1 MAQQIGICLVGAGRA
16 GLIHAHNFQGKIPQ
30 AKVVAVVDPN
40 QEAAEKAAKELGVD
54 RWYTSVEPALD
65 NRAVDAVVIATPTRH
80 HKAIAVAA
88 SEAGKHILCEKPMAM
103 DEEECDAM
111 IEAAERNNVQLH
123 VAFMR
128 RFDSSFRLAKKM
140 VESGEIGDVVLVKS
154 TTRGPSIPQ
163 RWQYDI
169 AQSNGPLAEVNS
181 HDIDTIRWFSDS
193 EFKSVYAIA
202 GNYRCPEAKE
212 EFPDFYDNVI
222 MIASLTGGQQA
233 FVDGAVS
240 VKYGYDARVEIL
252 GEKGVITVGQ
262 HHEGSVVICSQGSN
276 VTRPVMKSWRN
287 LFAEAYLAEDLNFVT
302 SILEGRPP
310 LVSGVDGKMVVKVVQ
325 AGNTSIL
332 EKRIVHLE

>member
-30 AKVVAVVDPN
+30 AKVAAVVDPN

-65 NRAVDAVVIATPTRH
+65 NRAVDAVVIATPTWH

-123 VAFMR
+123 LAFMR
-128 RFDSSFRLAKKM
+128 RFDSSFRQAKKM

-202 GNYRCPEAKE
+202 GNYRCPEAKG

>member
-1 MAQQIGICLVGAGRA
+1 MRC
-16 GLIHAHNFQGKIPQ
+16 H
-30 AKVVAVVDPN
+30 
-40 QEAAEKAAKELGVD
+40 D
-54 RWYTSVEPALD
+54 R
-65 NRAVDAVVIATPTRH
+65 
-80 HKAIAVAA
+80 
-88 SEAGKHILCEKPMAM
+88 
-103 DEEECDAM
+103 
-111 IEAAERNNVQLH
+111 AAERNNVQLH

-128 RFDSSFRLAKKM
+128 RFDSSFRQAKKM

-181 HDIDTIRWFSDS
+181 HDIDTIRWFSES

-240 VKYGYDARVEIL
+240 VKYGYDARGDSRRE
-252 GEKGVITVGQ
+252 GVITGASTMR
-262 HHEGSVVICSQGSN
+262 G
-276 VTRPVMKSWRN
+276 PW
-287 LFAEAYLAEDLNFVT
+287 
-302 SILEGRPP
+302 
-310 LVSGVDGKMVVKVVQ
+310 
-325 AGNTSIL
+325 
-332 EKRIVHLE
+332 

>member
-1 MAQQIGICLVGAGRA
+1 M
-16 GLIHAHNFQGKIPQ
+16 
-30 AKVVAVVDPN
+30 VDPN

-103 DEEECDAM
+103 NEEECDAM

-128 RFDSSFRLAKKM
+128 RFDSSFRQAKKM

-202 GNYRCPEAKE
+202 GNYR
-212 EFPDFYDNVI
+212 
-222 MIASLTGGQQA
+222 
-233 FVDGAVS
+233 
-240 VKYGYDARVEIL
+240 AR
-252 GEKGVITVGQ
+252 
-262 HHEGSVVICSQGSN
+262 
-276 VTRPVMKSWRN
+276 RRRKSFRTFMTM
-287 LFAEAYLAEDLNFVT
+287 LL
-302 SILEGRPP
+302 
-310 LVSGVDGKMVVKVVQ
+310 
-325 AGNTSIL
+325 
-332 EKRIVHLE
+332 